1 MCVQGGLRA
10 ALFYFPGHGRD
21 LATLHNAAMTN
32 QIRMVAF
39 DGDDTLWRSQDFFDA
54 AQVEF
59 EQIVGSYVDL
69 ADARVSERLY
79 AFEKANL
86 AWFGYGVKGMAL
98 SMIEAAVEITGQRVA
113 AADVQRI
120 VGLAKDLLRHPVEL
134 LPGIRDAVADIA
146 ARHDVV
152 LITKGDL
159 FHQEA
164 KVRDSGMADLFRRI
178 EIVSEKDPA
187 TYARLLEEFGIEAA
201 QFLMIGNSLRSD
213 IAPVLSLGGWG
224 VHMPYHTTWSHER
237 EASVEA
243 GSERMRS
250 VGSPGELPAAVD
262 AIAAAAA
269 A

>member
-1 MCVQGGLRA
+1 MISN
-10 ALFYFPGHGRD
+10 YFIYNVYFLTLYVNFVFDYLTEYLINILIIVDVVFFKHKPAYEMRISDWSSDVCSSD
-21 LATLHNAAMTN
+21 L
-32 QIRMVAF
+32 
-39 DGDDTLWRSQDFFDA
+39 
-54 AQVEF
+54 
-59 EQIVGSYVDL
+59 
-69 ADARVSERLY
+69 
-79 AFEKANL
+79 
-86 AWFGYGVKGMAL
+86 
-98 SMIEAAVEITGQRVA
+98 
-113 AADVQRI
+113 
-120 VGLAKDLLRHPVEL
+120 
-134 LPGIRDAVADIA
+134 AVADIA

-164 KVRDSGMADLFRRI
+164 KWRDSGMADLFRRI

-187 TYARLLEEFGIEAA
+187 TYARLLEEFDIEAA

-224 VHMPYHTTWSHER
+224 VHMPYHTTWSHEN
-237 EASVEA
+237 EASVDA

-250 VGSPGELPAAVD
+250 VGSPGELPAAVE